1 MYQIEIDEGTE
12 MIRRL
17 EQRILRAYE
26 LANNVL
32 YYLQRGHRLGDA
44 IRMARMVIPAGRR

>member
-1 MYQIEIDEGTE
+1 

-17 EQRILRAYE
+17 EQRILRTYE
-26 LANNVL
+26 FANNVL

-44 IRMARMVIPAGRR
+44 IRMAHNTITTRN